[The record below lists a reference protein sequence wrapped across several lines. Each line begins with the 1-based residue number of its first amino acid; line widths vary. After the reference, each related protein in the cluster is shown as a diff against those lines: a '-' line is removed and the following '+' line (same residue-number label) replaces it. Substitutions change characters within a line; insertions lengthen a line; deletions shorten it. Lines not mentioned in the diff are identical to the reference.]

1 MSIPLCPYLTICILI
16 FHLISYHT
24 GSTPTPIFRGNFLV
38 ADHDQAIGL
47 LNGFVLEERM
57 YAVLSL
63 DVLGQVSV
71 SLWNR

>member
-1 MSIPLCPYLTICILI
+1 MTGKSELMS
-16 FHLISYHT
+16 HVWSGT

-38 ADHDQAIGL
+38 ADHNQAIGL
-47 LNGFVLEERM
+47 LNGFVLEEKM
-57 YAVLSL
+57 YGVLSL